1 MCRVLIFVS
10 DFRIAKLEMSL
21 DKFVSACGAGD
32 LAAAQA
38 EYEQNPAVLNQRD
51 RHRPA
56 TVTDSAL

>member
-1 MCRVLIFVS
+1 MCSVLSVVS
-10 DFRIAKLEMSL
+10 DFRIAQLKMSV

-38 EYEQNPAVLNQRD
+38 EYEQKPAVLNQRD